1 MEPFGARAEASER
14 LGGRFDV
21 RVLEP
26 SPPAL
31 TEAPF
36 AEDPVAGGEV
46 VPVER
51 PGARSWASLCAD
63 DASLRTW
70 CAERWL
76 AGWRRLEPLTDA
88 FVGTRSTLHALAEH
102 VMAPARHRANGKI
115 GLRFTR
121 GGFGTPY
128 FGADRQVRIEDGDL
142 VVSEGPEVRRW
153 PVTTLADAAARAGI
167 GAPGAPVEVYT
178 PSTSVGADET
188 LAVDRAAARALGE
201 WYGFCASVLEQLRC
215 ESAGASLV
223 QLWPEHFDLAADLGD
238 EAAGQRANFGGSPG
252 DGAHP
257 EPYLYVGPWVGQA
270 GEFWNEP
277 WGASLSYQ
285 ELLAADDQRE
295 LALAFLRRGRDLL
308 AGGGA
313 ATG

>member
-1 MEPFGARAEASER
+1 METFGARAEASDR
-14 LGGRFDV
+14 LGGQFDV

-26 SPPAL
+26 SPPAV

-51 PGARSWASLCAD
+51 PGARSWASLCAED
-63 DASLRTW
+63 PSLRAW
-70 CAERWL
+70 SADRWL

-88 FVGTRSTLHALAEH
+88 FAGTRGALHALAEH
-102 VMAPARHRANGKI
+102 VVAPARHRANGKI

-142 VVSEGPEVRRW
+142 VVVEGPEVRRS

-167 GAPGAPVEVYT
+167 GGPGAPVEVYT

-188 LAVDRAAARALGE
+188 LAVDRAAARAVGE

-223 QLWPEHFDLAADLGD
+223 QLWPEHFDLAVDLGD

-252 DGAHP
+252 DDAHP

-285 ELLAADDQRE
+285 ELLGADDQRE

-313 ATG
+313 PTA